1 MLRYYQLTKKLL
13 GIYQKTQDY
22 DNITREDAKV
32 IFHKIYDDIRV
43 NIYGSDPNKPYM
55 ISNQSVDEFEYFSMN
70 FYLVEKHYYDV
81 EEMMAKGQVI
91 HSYSPRDEES
101 IQESFEEVVT
111 YLYLHN
117 KRIHNSELTH
127 TLSMNFFKILKDK
140 CGLNQISI
148 PV

>member
-13 GIYQKTQDY
+13 GIYSKNQDY
-22 DNITREDAKV
+22 EKITREDAKV
-32 IFHKIYDDIRV
+32 IFHKICNEIQKD
-43 NIYGSDPNKPYM
+43 IYGSSQEKPKI
-55 ISNQSVDEFEYFSMN
+55 ISNPTIDEFEYFSIN

-81 EEMMAKGQVI
+81 DEMIEKGQVI

-101 IQESFEEVVT
+101 IQESFEEVIT
-111 YLYLHN
+111 YLYLHH
-117 KRIHNSELTH
+117 KRVNNCELMH
-127 TLSMNFFKILKDK
+127 ILSMNYFKILKEQ